1 MLNRVIIALILIP
14 LVFFVVY
21 LGCMPFLVL
30 ILGICIMSALEF
42 WDMVS
47 KMGFAPRRMLGNIF
61 IFLVLLSVFFN
72 NSKIASYLSN
82 DITGLLMVLAVLFIF
97 IYEVIKYDVPTALPS
112 LSITYLGIIY
122 LGWLPGHLLLL
133 RDIRPDGFKF
143 TILLMVMVWV
153 MDSAAYF
160 FGTAYGSHKLTP
172 VSPKK
177 SVEGA
182 AASIVASVVVLFI
195 AKKLFIIYLKPNDVF
210 LLGVLTSVFAQFGDL
225 AESLIKRSAGVKDSS
240 TLLKNHGGILD
251 KLDSFIF
258 AAPIFYYYI
267 QFFILR

>member
-1 MLNRVIIALILIP
+1 MV
-14 LVFFVVY
+14 FVVY
-21 LGCMPFLVL
+21 LGYIPFLVL
-30 ILGICIMSALEF
+30 ILGICLLSAMEF
-42 WDMVS
+42 WGMTS
-47 KMGFAPRRMLGNIF
+47 KMGFAPRRWLGNVF
-61 IFLVLLSVFFN
+61 ILLVLLSIFFN
-72 NSKIASYLSN
+72 NSKMASYFSN
-82 DITGLLMVLAVLFIF
+82 DITGLLMVIAALSIF
-97 IYEVIKYDVPTALPS
+97 IYEVIKYDIPTALPS
-112 LSITYLGIIY
+112 LAVTYLGIIY

-143 TILLMVMVWV
+143 TILLMVMIWA

-182 AASIVASVVVLFI
+182 AASVVTSVIVLFI
-195 AKKLFIIYLKPNDVF
+195 AKMFFITYLKPNDVF
-210 LLGVLTSVFAQFGDL
+210 ILGILTSVFAQFGDL

-267 QFFILR
+267 RFFIIR